1 MTGES
6 RSWSPGHRRHQRPA
20 HLHPCSNSG
29 SLDGYL

>member
-20 HLHPCSNSG
+20 HLHPCS
-29 SLDGYL
+29 